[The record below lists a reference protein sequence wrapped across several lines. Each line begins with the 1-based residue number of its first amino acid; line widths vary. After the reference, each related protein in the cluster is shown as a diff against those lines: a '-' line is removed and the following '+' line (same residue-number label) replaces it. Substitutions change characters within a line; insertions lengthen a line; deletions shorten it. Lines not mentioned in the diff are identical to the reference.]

1 MPATTRSTNTPTA
14 TPVPGGRAVTVLAW
28 CAALAH
34 PFVLFSGVQAGPFRS
49 TELRLFLSAVAV
61 GLLLPLVRRR
71 PEAALG
77 LLLVGLCAAS
87 TTRPSAELTYLP
99 VLAADA
105 CVGRLAARRP
115 LRSALSAAAVT
126 LTVQIFSALYTTSGQ
141 DVFVTTVV
149 ALALALLTAGLLGH
163 SFRERRAHAAEL
175 RARTAAEAVTAERLR
190 IARELHDVI
199 AHSIGVIAIQ
209 AGVGRRVIDTQP
221 AEARNALA
229 TIETTSRETLA
240 GLRRTLGALRASA
253 KDTEGPGS
261 GAAPAPRDPAPGL
274 ADLDRLVASTADAGV
289 RVEVRH
295 LGDPGRSLP
304 PEVDLAAYR
313 IVQESLT
320 NVVRHAGTPTCRVT
334 VDRGEDTLLIEITDD
349 GDRADGSGDGVGGGD
364 GGGDRAGD
372 GLGKPRPAARAGT
385 AASAVPAGPGYG
397 IVGMSERAALLGGRF
412 SASPRPN
419 GGFHVTAA
427 LPLPLPLPLPQSRPT
442 PPHLPA
448 REGTP
453 TP

>member
-1 MPATTRSTNTPTA
+1 MPAAPTER
-14 TPVPGGRAVTVLAW
+14 PSSGRVAMVLAW
-28 CAALAH
+28 CAAFAH
-34 PFVLFSGVQAGPFRS
+34 PFVLLSALRAGPYRS

-61 GLLLPLVRRR
+61 GLVLPLVRRS
-71 PEAALG
+71 PLAALG
-77 LLLVGLCAAS
+77 LLLAGLFAAS
-87 TTRPSAELTYLP
+87 TTRPEGMLLYLP

-105 CVGRLAARRP
+105 VVGRLAALRP
-115 LRSALSAAAVT
+115 LRVLLPTALGTLAVQIAAAT
-126 LTVQIFSALYTTSGQ
+126 YTTSGQ
-141 DVFVTTVV
+141 DVFVSTIV
-149 ALALALLTAGLLGH
+149 ALALALLTAGLLGR
-163 SFRERRAHAAEL
+163 SVRERRSHAAEL

-253 KDTEGPGS
+253 KDTDGQGPG
-261 GAAPAPRDPAPGL
+261 ATPAPRDPAPGL

-289 RVEVRH
+289 RVEVRQ

-320 NVVRHAGTPTCRVT
+320 NVVRHASTPACRVT
-334 VDRGEDTLLIEITDD
+334 VDRSEDTLLVEITDD
-349 GDRADGSGDGVGGGD
+349 GPARPSG
-364 GGGDRAGD
+364 
-372 GLGKPRPAARAGT
+372 P
-385 AASAVPAGPGYG
+385 PAGAGYG
-397 IVGMSERAALLGGRF
+397 IVGMRERAALLGGRF
-412 SASPRPN
+412 SAGPRPG

-427 LPLPLPLPLPQSRPT
+427 LPLPTDAGLPTDAARRLPTDAARRLPTGRP
-442 PPHLPA
+442 
-448 REGTP
+448 EGTP

>member
-1 MPATTRSTNTPTA
+1 MPTTPSPSPPA
-14 TPVPGGRAVTVLAW
+14 PAGPGGRVPTLLAW
-28 CAALAH
+28 CAAVAH
-34 PFVLFSGVQAGPFRS
+34 PFVLFVGIQAGPFRS
-49 TELRLFLSAVAV
+49 TELRLFLTAVAV
-61 GLLLPLVRRR
+61 GLLLPLARRR

-77 LLLVGLCAAS
+77 LLLVGLFAAS
-87 TTRPSAELTYLP
+87 TTRPYAELTYLP

-105 CVGRLAARRP
+105 CVGLLAARRP
-115 LRSALSAAAVT
+115 LLRVALPAAAVT
-126 LTVQIFSALYTTSGQ
+126 LTVQIGSALYTTSGQ

-163 SFRERRAHAAEL
+163 ASRERRAHAAEL

-253 KDTEGPGS
+253 QDTRRH
-261 GAAPAPRDPAPGL
+261 GAAPRDPAPGL
-274 ADLDRLVASTADAGV
+274 ADLDRLAASTADAGV

-295 LGDPGRSLP
+295 LGDRDRSLP

-334 VDRGEDTLLIEITDD
+334 VERGEDALLVEITDD
-349 GDRADGSGDGVGGGD
+349 G
-364 GGGDRAGD
+364 
-372 GLGKPRPAARAGT
+372 RPAKPGT
-385 AASAVPAGPGYG
+385 APVAPLAPLAPAAPASTGYG

-412 SASPRPN
+412 SAGPRPG
-419 GGFHVTAA
+419 GGFHVTAV
-427 LPLPLPLPLPQSRPT
+427 LPLPLPLSPPLPLAAPE
-442 PPHLPA
+442 PA
-448 REGTP
+448 REPASEPASETAQQGTP
-453 TP
+453 AP

>member
-1 MPATTRSTNTPTA
+1 MPATPSPSPPAPADPGRRVPT
-14 TPVPGGRAVTVLAW
+14 LLLW
-28 CAALAH
+28 CAAVVH
-34 PFVLFSGVQAGPFRS
+34 PFVLFAGVQAGPLRS
-49 TELRLFLSAVAV
+49 TELRLFLTLVAV
-61 GLLLPLVRRR
+61 GLLLPLARRR

-77 LLLVGLCAAS
+77 LLLVGLFAAS
-87 TTRPSAELTYLP
+87 TTRPYAGLTYLP
-99 VLAADA
+99 VLTADA
-105 CVGRLAARRP
+105 CVGLLAARRP
-115 LRSALSAAAVT
+115 LLRVTLPAAAVT
-126 LTVQIFSALYTTSGQ
+126 LTVQIGSALYTTSGQ

-163 SFRERRAHAAEL
+163 ASRERRAHAAEL

-253 KDTEGPGS
+253 KDVPGH
-261 GAAPAPRDPAPGL
+261 GAAPRDPAPGL
-274 ADLDRLVASTADAGV
+274 ADLERLTASTAAAGV
-289 RVEVRH
+289 RVEVRR
-295 LGDPGRSLP
+295 LGDPDRSLP
-304 PEVDLAAYR
+304 PEADLAAYR

-334 VDRGEDTLLIEITDD
+334 VERGEDALLVEITD
-349 GDRADGSGDGVGGGD
+349 
-364 GGGDRAGD
+364 AGRPT
-372 GLGKPRPAARAGT
+372 KPGT
-385 AASAVPAGPGYG
+385 APASPASATSTASTGYG
-397 IVGMSERAALLGGRF
+397 IVGMRERTALLGGRF
-412 SASPRPN
+412 SAGPRPG
-419 GGFHVTAA
+419 GGFHVTAV
-427 LPLPLPLPLPQSRPT
+427 LPLPLPSLPAAPE
-442 PPHLPA
+442 PA

-453 TP
+453 AP

>member
-1 MPATTRSTNTPTA
+1 MPATATA
-14 TPVPGGRAVTVLAW
+14 TATATTAPPPTERVSGGVVSAVLAW
-28 CAALAH
+28 CTAAAH
-34 PFVLFSGVQAGPFRS
+34 PFVVFFGVQAGPFRS
-49 TELRLFLSAVAV
+49 TELRLTLTTAGI
-61 GLLLPLVRRR
+61 GLLLPLARRR

-77 LLLVGLCAAS
+77 LLLVGLFAGA
-87 TTRPSAELTYLP
+87 TTRPVPEATYLL

-105 CVGRLAARRP
+105 GVGWLAARRP
-115 LRSALSAAAVT
+115 LKVAVPAALTT
-126 LTVQIFSALYTTSGQ
+126 LAVQIGAATYTTSGQ
-141 DVFVTTVV
+141 NVFVTTVV
-149 ALALALLTAGLLGH
+149 ALALALLTAGLLGR
-163 SFRERRAHAAEL
+163 SVRERRTHAAEL

-253 KDTEGPGS
+253 KDTDGQGPG
-261 GAAPAPRDPAPGL
+261 ATPAPRDPAPGL

-289 RVEVRH
+289 RVEVRQ

-320 NVVRHAGTPTCRVT
+320 NVVRHASTPACRVT
-334 VDRGEDTLLIEITDD
+334 VERSEDTLLVEITDD
-349 GDRADGSGDGVGGGD
+349 GPARPSG
-364 GGGDRAGD
+364 
-372 GLGKPRPAARAGT
+372 P
-385 AASAVPAGPGYG
+385 PAGAGYG
-397 IVGMSERAALLGGRF
+397 IVGMRERAALLGGRF
-412 SASPRPN
+412 SAGPRP
-419 GGFHVTAA
+419 GGGYHVTAA
-427 LPLPLPLPLPQSRPT
+427 LPLPTDAGLPTDAARRLPTDAARPLPTGRP
-442 PPHLPA
+442 
-448 REGTP
+448 EGTP

>member
-1 MPATTRSTNTPTA
+1 MPAAPTQR
-14 TPVPGGRAVTVLAW
+14 PSSGRVAMVLAW
-28 CAALAH
+28 CVAFAH
-34 PFVLFSGVQAGPFRS
+34 PFALLSALRAGPYRS

-61 GLLLPLVRRR
+61 GLVLPLVRRS
-71 PEAALG
+71 PLAALG
-77 LLLVGLCAAS
+77 LLLAGLFAAS
-87 TTRPSAELTYLP
+87 TTRPEGMLLYLP

-105 CVGRLAARRP
+105 VVGRLAALRP
-115 LRSALSAAAVT
+115 LRVLLPTALGTLAVQIAAAT
-126 LTVQIFSALYTTSGQ
+126 YTTSGQ
-141 DVFVTTVV
+141 DVFVSTIV
-149 ALALALLTAGLLGH
+149 ALALALLTAGLLGR
-163 SFRERRAHAAEL
+163 SVRERRSHAAEL

-240 GLRRTLGALRASA
+240 GLRRTLGALRAPA
-253 KDTEGPGS
+253 KDTDGQGP

-295 LGDPGRSLP
+295 LGGPGRSLP

-320 NVVRHAGTPTCRVT
+320 NVVRHASTPACRVT
-334 VDRGEDTLLIEITDD
+334 VDRSEDTLLVEITDD
-349 GDRADGSGDGVGGGD
+349 GPA
-364 GGGDRAGD
+364 
-372 GLGKPRPAARAGT
+372 RPPAP
-385 AASAVPAGPGYG
+385 PAGAGYG
-397 IVGMSERAALLGGRF
+397 IVGMRERAALLGGRF
-412 SASPRPN
+412 SAGPRPG

-427 LPLPLPLPLPQSRPT
+427 LPLPTDATRPLPTDEARPLPTGHP
-442 PPHLPA
+442 
-448 REGTP
+448 EGTP
-453 TP
+453 AP

>member
-1 MPATTRSTNTPTA
+1 MPATPSPSPPAPGRIPTLL
-14 TPVPGGRAVTVLAW
+14 VW
-28 CAALAH
+28 CAALVH
-34 PFVLFSGVQAGPFRS
+34 PFVLFAGVQAGPFRS
-49 TELRLFLSAVAV
+49 TELRLFLTVVAV
-61 GLLLPLVRRR
+61 GLLLPLARRR

-77 LLLVGLCAAS
+77 LLLVGLFAAS
-87 TTRPSAELTYLP
+87 TTRPYAELLYLP

-105 CVGRLAARRP
+105 CVGLLAARRP
-115 LRSALSAAAVT
+115 LLRVALPAAAVT
-126 LTVQIFSALYTTSGQ
+126 LTVQIGSALYMTSGQ
-141 DVFVTTVV
+141 NVFVTTVV

-163 SFRERRAHAAEL
+163 ASRERRAHAAEL

-253 KDTEGPGS
+253 KDAEGPGS
-261 GAAPAPRDPAPGL
+261 GVAPAPRDPAPGL
-274 ADLDRLVASTADAGV
+274 ADLDRLVASAADAGV

-295 LGDPGRSLP
+295 LGHPDRSLP

-320 NVVRHAGTPTCRVT
+320 NVVRHAGTAICRVT
-334 VDRGEDTLLIEITDD
+334 VERGEDALLVEITDD
-349 GDRADGSGDGVGGGD
+349 GRPT
-364 GGGDRAGD
+364 
-372 GLGKPRPAARAGT
+372 KPGTAPAA
-385 AASAVPAGPGYG
+385 AAAPAAPASTGYG
-397 IVGMSERAALLGGRF
+397 IIGMSERAALLGGRF
-412 SASPRPN
+412 SAGPRPG
-419 GGFHVTAA
+419 GGFHVTAV
-427 LPLPLPLPLPQSRPT
+427 LPLPLPLPVPLPLPLAAREPSPV
-442 PPHLPA
+442 PA
-448 REGTP
+448 RESAPEPAQEGTP
-453 TP
+453 AP

>member
-1 MPATTRSTNTPTA
+1 MPATATA
-14 TPVPGGRAVTVLAW
+14 TTAPPPTGRVSGGVVPAVLAW
-28 CAALAH
+28 CTAAAH
-34 PFVLFSGVQAGPFRS
+34 PFVVFFGVQAGPFRS
-49 TELRLFLSAVAV
+49 TELRLALTTL
-61 GLLLPLVRRR
+61 GIGMLLPLARRR

-77 LLLVGLCAAS
+77 LLLVGLFAAA
-87 TTRPSAELTYLP
+87 TTRPVPEATYLLA
-99 VLAADA
+99 LAADA
-105 CVGRLAARRP
+105 GVGRLTARRP
-115 LRSALSAAAVT
+115 LKVAVPAALAT
-126 LTVQIFSALYTTSGQ
+126 LAVQIGAATYTTSGQ
-141 DVFVTTVV
+141 NVFVTTIV

-163 SFRERRAHAAEL
+163 SVRERRTHAAEL

-240 GLRRTLGALRASA
+240 GLRRTLGALRAPA
-253 KDTEGPGS
+253 KDTDGRGPG
-261 GAAPAPRDPAPGL
+261 ATPAPRDPAPGL

-289 RVEVRH
+289 RVEVRR

-320 NVVRHAGTPTCRVT
+320 NVVRHASTPACRVT
-334 VDRGEDTLLIEITDD
+334 VERSEDTLLVEITDD
-349 GDRADGSGDGVGGGD
+349 GGPARPSG
-364 GGGDRAGD
+364 
-372 GLGKPRPAARAGT
+372 P
-385 AASAVPAGPGYG
+385 PAGAGYG
-397 IVGMSERAALLGGRF
+397 IVGMRERAALLGGRF
-412 SASPRPN
+412 TAGPRPG

-427 LPLPLPLPLPQSRPT
+427 LPLPTDTALSLPTDTARPLPTDTDLSLPTDAARP
-442 PPHLPA
+442 LPTG
-448 REGTP
+448 RPEGTP
-453 TP
+453 AP

>member
-1 MPATTRSTNTPTA
+1 MPATPRPSPPA
-14 TPVPGGRAVTVLAW
+14 PAAPGGRAPKGPADLGRPAAPRGRVPTLPAW
-28 CAALAH
+28 CAAVVH
-34 PFVLFSGVQAGPFRS
+34 PFVLFAGVQAGPFRS
-49 TELRLFLSAVAV
+49 TELRLFLTVVAV
-61 GLLLPLVRRR
+61 GLLLPLARRR

-77 LLLVGLCAAS
+77 LLLVGLFAAS
-87 TTRPSAELTYLP
+87 TTRPYAELTYLP

-105 CVGRLAARRP
+105 CVGLLAARRP
-115 LRSALSAAAVT
+115 LLRVTLPAAAVT
-126 LTVQIFSALYTTSGQ
+126 LTVQIGSALYTTSGH

-149 ALALALLTAGLLGH
+149 ALTLALLTAGLLGH
-163 SFRERRAHAAEL
+163 ASRERRAHAAEL

-253 KDTEGPGS
+253 KDAPGH
-261 GAAPAPRDPAPGL
+261 GTAPRDPAPGL
-274 ADLDRLVASTADAGV
+274 ADLDRLAASTADAGV
-289 RVEVRH
+289 RVEVRR
-295 LGDPGRSLP
+295 LGDPDRSLP

-334 VDRGEDTLLIEITDD
+334 VERGEDALLVEITDD
-349 GDRADGSGDGVGGGD
+349 GRPTRPGTA
-364 GGGDRAGD
+364 
-372 GLGKPRPAARAGT
+372 PAAPVEP
-385 AASAVPAGPGYG
+385 ASPGYG

-412 SASPRPN
+412 SAGPRPG
-419 GGFHVTAA
+419 GGFHVTAV
-427 LPLPLPLPLPQSRPT
+427 LPLPLPMPLPIPLPMPLPLAAPE
-442 PPHLPA
+442 PA
-448 REGTP
+448 SEAASEAAQEGTP
-453 TP
+453 AP